1 MARVSNQ
8 PKIDTLQSVELSEG
22 VEIQLRIAGVFAR
35 SLAYLLDLVFI
46 IIAAS
51 VLGFIVGVMDSFVGS
66 NYAMGLYGLLMFIL
80 TWGYFFLMESGKKGA
95 TFGKRIVGL
104 RVVNTS
110 GGIAQRGQVF
120 TRNLFRFVELVI
132 MPLIGLCCTMMT
144 KRFQRAGDLV
154 AGTVVV
160 YAETDV
166 QPSVALNSGREPR
179 PPGWKLLREE
189 QAAIVAFRERGGL
202 WSGARQAE
210 LASHAQVLVK
220 GESSEAVTELVG
232 MAEWLTA
239 KKD

>member
-1 MARVSNQ
+1 MARISNK
-8 PKIDTLQSVELSEG
+8 PRIDTLQSVELSEG

-46 IIAAS
+46 TIGAS
-51 VLGFIVGVMDSFVGS
+51 VVGFLANFLGGVVGY
-66 NYAMGLYGLLMFIL
+66 NYAMGLYGLLMFVLI
-80 TWGYFFLMESGKKGA
+80 WGYFFFMESGKKGA

-120 TRNLFRFVELVI
+120 TRNLFRFVELMI
-132 MPLIGLCCTMMT
+132 MPLVGLCCTMMT
-144 KRFQRAGDLV
+144 TRFQRAGDLV

-166 QPSVALNSGREPR
+166 QASMALASEVEAR
-179 PPGWKLLREE
+179 PPAWKLLREE

-202 WSGARQAE
+202 WSAARQAE
-210 LASHAQVLVK
+210 LASHAQVLVQ
-220 GESSEAVTELVG
+220 GENSSPVTELVS